1 MPNQKKVDAVKKLT
15 DQLKSAKSLIL
26 TDYQGLKV
34 LQVQNLKK
42 QLKEE
47 NGEYVVVKNTLFNI
61 VAKSLG
67 YNLPEKM
74 AYEYPTA
81 VLIANGDE
89 ISPLKKLVEFTK
101 IGALPKIKFGFLG
114 KDYLDEKGVI
124 GLSKIPTKTVLVGR
138 LLSSLN
144 GPTYGMVYALK
155 GSMVKMVTVLNNYK
169 ETLNK

>member
-1 MPNQKKVDAVKKLT
+1 MPNQKKVDAVKKLNE
-15 DQLKSAKSLIL
+15 QLKDAKSLVL

-34 LQVQNLKK
+34 LQIQNLKK

-67 YNLPEKM
+67 YNLPEKKT
-74 AYEYPTA
+74 YEYPTA
-81 VLIANGDE
+81 VLIAKGDE
-89 ISPLKKLVEFTK
+89 VSPLKKLVEFAK
-101 IGALPKIKFGFLG
+101 VGSLPKIKFGFLG
-114 KDYLDEKGVI
+114 KEYLDEKGVVN
-124 GLSKIPTKTVLVGR
+124 LSQIPSKTVLIGK

-155 GSMVKMVTVLNNYK
+155 SGMVKMVTVLNNRK
-169 ETLNK
+169 EKMNA